1 VGEAGEPF
9 AGRAIVSG
17 TLIVAADSDIR
28 KRLPSNPGLAGLK
41 KATT

>member
-1 VGEAGEPF
+1 
-9 AGRAIVSG
+9 VSGG
-17 TLIVAADSDIR
+17 TLIVATDSDIR